1 MQTKEQIIGAMTA
14 LITPFKNNKL
24 DLETYEKLIQ
34 RQINN
39 GIDVIVQV
47 GTTEESATLTHQE
60 HKECI
65 EVALSVAKKNKLD
78 GKNIKVLAG
87 AGSNST
93 QEAIELAKFAENTG
107 ADGILCVT
115 PYYNKPTQEG
125 LYQHYKSVANAIS
138 IPLMLYNV
146 PGRTGVNLE
155 NHTILRLFNEVQNI
169 YAIKEASG
177 NLEKIIDL
185 NAKAKNLI
193 ITSGDD
199 VINYPVLCCGGMG
212 VISVTSNLLPN
223 KVAELTHSILLESN
237 YQKAHNLSNELYAIN
252 KALFIESNPIPI
264 KAAMYLSGLLHT
276 LEYSLP
282 LVPPSA
288 ENLKIL
294 ENILT
299 KYEVVK

>member
-1 MQTKEQIIGAMTA
+1 
-14 LITPFKNNKL
+14 
-24 DLETYEKLIQ
+24 
-34 RQINN
+34 
-39 GIDVIVQV
+39 
-47 GTTEESATLTHQE
+47 
-60 HKECI
+60 
-65 EVALSVAKKNKLD
+65 
-78 GKNIKVLAG
+78 
-87 AGSNST
+87 
-93 QEAIELAKFAENTG
+93 
-107 ADGILCVT
+107 
-115 PYYNKPTQEG
+115 
-125 LYQHYKSVANAIS
+125 
-138 IPLMLYNV
+138 MLYNV

-276 LEYSLP
+276 LEYRLP

>member
-1 MQTKEQIIGAMTA
+1 MIRTRLRGMGVA
-14 LITPFKNNKL
+14 LITPFKSDESVDYEALMRLVDYQVQNNTDFL
-24 DLETYEKLIQ
+24 CVL
-34 RQINN
+34 
-39 GIDVIVQV
+39 
-47 GTTEESATLTHQE
+47 GTTAETPTLTEDERQ
-60 HKECI
+60 KIKQMVI
-65 EVALSVAKKNKLD
+65 ERVGGRIPILLGVGGNNTKAVVETLQKDDFTGVDAILSV
-78 GKNIKVLAG
+78 V
-87 AGSNST
+87 
-93 QEAIELAKFAENTG
+93 
-107 ADGILCVT
+107 
-115 PYYNKPTQEG
+115 PYYNKPSQEG

-185 NAKAKNLI
+185 NTKAKNLI

-252 KALFIESNPIPI
+252 KALFIESNPLPI

-276 LEYSLP
+276 LEYRLP